1 MDLRKYIFQFGTWAH
16 LFYENLALP
25 FWDMTFWQS
34 YPKFIWPVL
43 FPQAW
48 DNWSQISYRLT
59 DRDTNLWYSLKVS
72 SLHWLDLGFLYAFF
86 VQWSILGLSNA
97 FYLWHHKSACGKLMI
112 SFKGLHIFYLLCQ
125 KWSFFVREKTHRC
138 VVLSWLITLDRT
150 YKLSSLDYISAHSQN
165 HYSPVQSPWRS
176 TTEIVDLLHM
186 CVF

>member
-1 MDLRKYIFQFGTWAH
+1 MNKTFSLEQSAKRVGFLSIFV
-16 LFYENLALP
+16 N
-25 FWDMTFWQS
+25 
-34 YPKFIWPVL
+34 
-43 FPQAW
+43 
-48 DNWSQISYRLT
+48 
-59 DRDTNLWYSLKVS
+59 S

-186 CVF
+186 CVFNEVCCLPSSFAYRWIKEGMY